1 MGYCC
6 LSLGVTM
13 CMGSYS
19 RSERSLVYLLII
31 AIIFSPFLCVRLAV
45 ANPAV
50 AVAIG
55 EVFAGVMARRAA
67 VTAGMNLARISATRF
82 AVRTAANEALFAV
95 PASSSL
101 KIGGYMTFGAAA
113 TAIGGYSVSSL
124 LSSSDNLELATDET
138 LNSDGSYSVTINRD
152 GVTKTININFK
163 PEELSPVFIYVKS
176 VTQGAPDKI
185 VGVTEGYNY
194 PDNAL
199 YYTYKNGSRAP
210 YYYGDNYQDLAIASQ
225 QFRTYSTY
233 EPFYRNFERTV
244 TNKNVNSNGDISFT
258 ERLYKFRYVESE
270 SVFEFIIDGVS
281 FDKDLI
287 TNPGSLEIYHPD
299 IVGLPYYQEVFVK
312 VLKHEK
318 KIKFDFEPCKTT
330 TSPNGSVTTICIPPE
345 DSDYIN
351 TDNDFTYRLF
361 VNTNTKYK
369 LANINA
375 VAGTLSDVQLE
386 VKQSLQNQT
395 VDYEVLADIFNEL
408 MNDAASQTDYD
419 GVPFSSSKPI
429 TANEIKSVA
438 RDMGLNLTQ
447 YDLLYSTIPDNDF
460 LPNIEK
466 HYSTVIN
473 NVNNINN
480 DNGSNGNNNGDDDI
494 DDEFIPPELEEIPT
508 GTEVLSFLDELFPFL
523 RDFEITE
530 KSAECPTVD
539 ITVFDKKYTIN
550 SQCPLLQQ
558 NKSLFQTI
566 MLIVWAFVSLR
577 IILKA

>member
-1 MGYCC
+1 MRMGGN
-6 LSLGVTM
+6 SW
-13 CMGSYS
+13 SQ
-19 RSERSLVYLLII
+19 RSLVYLFIVS
-31 AIIFSPFLCVRLAV
+31 IIFSPFFYIRHAV

-67 VTAGMNLARISATRF
+67 LTAGMNLARVSATRF
-82 AVRTAANEALFAV
+82 AVRAAANDALFSI
-95 PASSSL
+95 PAASSL

-124 LSSSDNLELATDET
+124 LSSSDNLELATDAT
-138 LNSDGSYSVTINRD
+138 LNPDGSYTVTINRD
-152 GVTKTININFK
+152 GVKKDINVNFK
-163 PEELSPVFIYVKS
+163 PEELSPVFIYIKS
-176 VTQGAPDKI
+176 VTQGEPDKF
-185 VGVTEGYNY
+185 VGVSDGYNY
-194 PDNAL
+194 PDNAI
-199 YYTYKNGSRAP
+199 YYTSKGGGTGAP
-210 YYYGDNYQDLAIASQ
+210 YFYGDNYEDLAVAAQ
-225 QFRTYSTY
+225 QFRTYSLY
-233 EPFYRNFERTV
+233 EPRYNDFERKV
-244 TNKNVNSNGDISFT
+244 TNKVVNSNGDISFT
-258 ERLYKFRYVESE
+258 EQLYKFRYIESE
-270 SVFEFIIDGVS
+270 SVFEFIIDGIS
-281 FDKDLI
+281 FDNDLI
-287 TNPGSLEIYHPD
+287 RNPSTHEIYHPD
-299 IVGLPYYQEVFVK
+299 IVGLPYSQTVFVK
-312 VLKHEK
+312 VLTHETEVK
-318 KIKFDFEPCKTT
+318 YNFHPCKTT
-330 TSPNGSVTTICIPPE
+330 TSPNGSTTTICMPPQ

-351 TDNDFTYRLF
+351 TDRDFTYQLR

-369 LANINA
+369 LASINA
-375 VAGTLSDVQLE
+375 VAGTLSDVQLD
-386 VKQSLQNQT
+386 VKKSLQSQPI
-395 VDYEVLADIFNEL
+395 DYEVLADIFNEL
-408 MNDAASQTDYD
+408 MNDASSQTDYD

-438 RDMGLNLTQ
+438 QQMGANLTQ
-447 YDLLYSTIPDNDF
+447 YDLMYSTIPDNDF

-473 NVNNINN
+473 NNG
-480 DNGSNGNNNGDDDI
+480 NGSNGNNNGDDDI

-508 GTEVLSFLDELFPFL
+508 GSEVLSFLDELFPFL

-539 ITVFDKKYTIN
+539 ITVFDKKYTID